1 MTGRSGE
8 ERQTGS
14 TPSRPKV
21 RLFRR
26 RSDWEQ
32 LRLASVSHPYGSWHP
47 EGIVRDRRSM
57 LRRLLLQSGSIAAA
71 SILFGIEGAAGVE
84 TNSDKLADAPA
95 GRRSKSL
102 DTEYFKGMYATEADP
117 WQFATSPYEREK
129 YKATLAALPRPRYT
143 SALEVGCSI
152 GVFTHQLCPR
162 CDALIGL
169 DVVPS
174 VLDAARERCADCP
187 NAQFQLAAVPGN
199 WPDGQFDLILISEV
213 AYYLDRADLA
223 RLVARA
229 RGAVLPE
236 ADIVLVHWLGVTHY
250 PLSGDEAAEGF
261 IEGARDFARVFKQSR
276 TAEYRLDVLRA
287 TKA

>member
-1 MTGRSGE
+1 
-8 ERQTGS
+8 
-14 TPSRPKV
+14 
-21 RLFRR
+21 
-26 RSDWEQ
+26 
-32 LRLASVSHPYGSWHP
+32 
-47 EGIVRDRRSM
+47 
-57 LRRLLLQSGSIAAA
+57 
-71 SILFGIEGAAGVE
+71 
-84 TNSDKLADAPA
+84 
-95 GRRSKSL
+95 
-102 DTEYFKGMYATEADP
+102 MYATEADP
-117 WQFATSPYEREK
+117 WQFATSPYERDK
-129 YKATLAALPRPRYT
+129 YAATLAALPRPHYA

-174 VLDAARERCADCP
+174 VLDAARKRCADCL

-199 WPDGQFDLILISEV
+199 WPDGRFDLILISEV

-223 RLVARA
+223 RLVARV
-229 RGAVLPE
+229 RGSVLPE

-250 PLSGDEAAEGF
+250 PLSGDDAAEGF